1 MTDGRAALRERLG
14 HAFRDPSLLEDAL
27 THRSAR
33 GPHNERLEFLGDA
46 FLNFVIA
53 GSLYDAHPDLPEG
66 DLTRLRA
73 ALVRA
78 ETLAEI
84 ARELELDEQVILG
97 PGAATGAGHRRGSIL
112 GDALEAVIGA
122 VFVDAGFEPARK
134 VVLGLYRSRLD
145 DLPDPD
151 SLKDPKTRLQE
162 RLQARQLG
170 LPRYS
175 LAGAT
180 GAHHERRFIANC
192 SVEAL
197 GMEAEGEGRSRRA
210 AEQAAAER
218 MLARIEGDGDES

>member
-33 GPHNERLEFLGDA
+33 GRHNERLEFLGDA
-46 FLNFVIA
+46 LLNFVIA
-53 GSLYDAHPDLPEG
+53 DSLYRSCPDLPEG

-78 ETLAEI
+78 ETLADI
-84 ARELELDEQVILG
+84 ARELELDGQVILG

-122 VFVDAGFEPARK
+122 VFVDTGFEDARD
-134 VVLGLYRSRLD
+134 VVLRLYRSRLA
-145 DLPDPD
+145 DLPDPE

-170 LPRYS
+170 LPEYALS
-175 LAGAT
+175 AAT
-180 GAHHERRFIANC
+180 GAHHERRFVASC

-197 GMEAEGEGRSRRA
+197 GLQAEGEGRSRRA
-210 AEQAAAER
+210 AEQAAATR
-218 MLARIEGDGDES
+218 MLARIEADGDEG